1 MTSIREAI
9 PDPAAPSPPAQP
21 LYDEGALELEVRH
34 VMSPGV
40 VTISDDAMVGEAVD
54 AMARH
59 RIHAILVVGG
69 RTGTALGW
77 VTTRGLL
84 GFVGR
89 DARTPVTEAITE
101 RVTAIQPGAS
111 VRSAIYALSLA
122 GVTRLLVRR
131 RTRDAAEGVI
141 TDFDLAVKT
150 RHRPRAHD
158 A

>member
-21 LYDEGALELEVRH
+21 LYEEDALELDVRH

-40 VTISDDAMVGEAVD
+40 VTISDDATVGEAVD
-54 AMARH
+54 AMAVH
-59 RIHAILVVGG
+59 RVHAILVVGG
-69 RTGTALGW
+69 RSGTSLGW

-89 DARTPVTEAITE
+89 DAWTPVSEAITE
-101 RVTAIQPGAS
+101 RVTAIPPGAS

-131 RTRDAAEGVI
+131 RSLDAAEGVI

-150 RHRPRAHD
+150 RHQPPAHD